1 MTYSEK
7 KKASKNIL
15 EAIYGLKGREEIKVQ
30 YGTGYK
36 GKPNYYWIKGY
47 ESKRGEMSYSIWSG
61 YSGMNIDSLG
71 PTTAKAYTY
80 DMMSQRT
87 SYSFPLY
94 EMSVVVEIEDPLKQ
108 LEGYMGTEKGI
119 LTK

>member
-7 KKASKNIL
+7 KKASKSLL
-15 EAIYGLKGREEIKVQ
+15 EAIYGLKGNEEIKVQ

-36 GKPNYYWIKGY
+36 GKPNYYHIKAYDSHGD
-47 ESKRGEMSYSIWSG
+47 MSYSIWTG
-61 YSGMNIDSLG
+61 FAGMNIDSLG

-87 SYSFPLY
+87 NYTFPLY
-94 EMSVVVEIEDPLKQ
+94 EMTIVDEYNNPLNK
-108 LEGYMGTEKGI
+108 LPGFMGTEKG
-119 LTK
+119 TK

>member
-1 MTYSEK
+1 MTYSDK
-7 KKASKNIL
+7 KKASKIIL
-15 EAIYGLKGREEIKVQ
+15 EAMYGLKGREEIKVQ

-61 YSGMNIDSLG
+61 YTGMNIDSLG
-71 PTTAKAYTY
+71 PTTAKAYSY

-87 SYSFPLY
+87 NYTFPLY
-94 EMSVVVEIEDPLKQ
+94 EMTIVDEDNNPLES
-108 LEGYMGTEKGI
+108 LPGFMGTEKG
-119 LTK
+119 TK

>member
-7 KKASKNIL
+7 KKASKVL
-15 EAIYGLKGREEIKVQ
+15 LDAMYGLKGNDHIKVQ

-36 GKPNYYWIKGY
+36 GKPNYYYIKAY
-47 ESKRGEMSYSIWSG
+47 ESSKGDISFSIWTG
-61 YSGMNIDSLG
+61 YAGMNIDSLG

-87 SYSFPLY
+87 NYVFPLY
-94 EMSVVVEIEDPLKQ
+94 EMTIVDEDNNPLNN
-108 LEGYMGTEKGI
+108 LPGSIGTEKGS
-119 LTK
+119 K